1 MKRIRLAFLA
11 DIHGNLPALEAVLR
25 DLRSQ
30 APDQVFLGG
39 DLVNRCPWNNEVMDL
54 LADLGWPSVIG
65 NHDLVTARIH
75 TPHNPP
81 PFTDRQRYRSLWW
94 TASTLHERH
103 LQTLRRLP
111 PARRIDFK
119 PFSPIRLFHGTPEN
133 MFLGLYQEMNE
144 ATIVALLQGVAESVV
159 VCAHTHRPMARRTG
173 GWTIF
178 NSGSVGLP
186 YNGDPRAQYLILD
199 GVAERGVHC
208 WEPCFRRVAY
218 DHSVLRPAYE
228 ASGMLAATGA
238 VGELHLLTAETGQ
251 PYSSDFGIWLREQ
264 PDEIRNDLDR
274 AVPLYLAQHA
284 PGKWAFSGLLRATAS

>member
-1 MKRIRLAFLA
+1 MKRVRLAFLA
-11 DIHGNLPALEAVLR
+11 DIHGNLPALEAVLH

-65 NHDLVTARIH
+65 NHDLVAARIH
-75 TPHNPP
+75 TPYNPP

-103 LQTLRRLP
+103 LQTLRQLP

-119 PFSPIRLFHGTPEN
+119 PFPPIRLFHGTPEN

-144 ATIVALLQGVAESVV
+144 ATIAALLRGVAEAVV

-178 NSGSVGLP
+178 NGGSVGLP
-186 YNGDPRAQYLILD
+186 YNGDPRAQYLLLD
-199 GVAERGVHC
+199 GVVERSVHR